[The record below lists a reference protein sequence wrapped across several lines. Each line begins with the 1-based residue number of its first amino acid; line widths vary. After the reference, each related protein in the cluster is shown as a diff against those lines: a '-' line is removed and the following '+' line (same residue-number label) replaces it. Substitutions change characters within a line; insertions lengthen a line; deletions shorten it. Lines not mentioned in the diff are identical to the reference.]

1 MDTDQIAQQAMSLR
15 DNEAFQAA
23 LDGIRNDALD
33 ALIRADAT
41 DAPAIN
47 KHQATVRVVDNL
59 RADLDGFIRMGQ
71 PKTKPGLA

>member
-1 MDTDQIAQQAMSLR
+1 MDAEHIAQQAMSLR
-15 DNEAFQAA
+15 DNDAFQRA
-23 LDGIRNDALD
+23 LDGIRTDAMD

-41 DAPAIN
+41 DALAIN

>member
-1 MDTDQIAQQAMSLR
+1 MDAEQIAQQAMSLR

-23 LDGIRNDALD
+23 LDGIRTDALD

-41 DAPAIN
+41 DALAIN

-71 PKTKPGLA
+71 PKPKPGLA

>member
-1 MDTDQIAQQAMSLR
+1 MDTDQIAQRAMSLR